1 VFSERLKLL
10 RKERNLTQTEFA
22 KQIRASQ
29 NTVSNWEKGNR
40 APDMDTITVL
50 ANFFNCSVDYLLG
63 RSDDRIDDSV
73 LDLVNEIDDDLL
85 ERYGNIRDALIAQ
98 AVRDKAVTDFEFEA
112 IKKYRALDEHGT
124 KIVDFV
130 IAVEYERC
138 STAPVVED
146 HHRKYRSIDLYSMP
160 ASAGTGTFLDSDE
173 REPIEIPDIPEY
185 ARVTFAVAVSG
196 DSMSPVYENG
206 DYLLVEGRLSVE
218 DGDIGVFVLNGESY
232 VKTFRRVDG
241 EMPWLES
248 VNQMYSPIY
257 IKSYDKIICCGK
269 VIGKL

>member
-1 VFSERLKLL
+1 VNFLDVLNMLK
-10 RKERNLTQTEFA
+10 NQ
-22 KQIRASQ
+22 
-29 NTVSNWEKGNR
+29 KGLNNHSLSI
-40 APDMDTITVL
+40 ATGIPYTTI
-50 ANFFNCSVDYLLG
+50 DGWYKKG
-63 RSDDRIDDSV
+63 YDRIKLTTLKTLCQYFNVS
-73 LDLVNEIDDDLL
+73 LDFLIDGEDGTQKAPASAEAIHIDNTMKK
-85 ERYGNIRDALIAQ
+85 YAQ
-98 AVRDKAVTDFEFEA
+98 LDEFGKRAVAAVTD
-112 IKKYRALDEHGT
+112 
-124 KIVDFV
+124 
-130 IAVEYERC
+130 VEYERC
-138 STAPVVED
+138 SAAPAVEAQR
-146 HHRKYRSIDLYSMP
+146 RKYRTIDLYALP

-196 DSMSPVYENG
+196 DSMYPVYENG

-248 VNQMYSPIY
+248 VNQMYGPIY